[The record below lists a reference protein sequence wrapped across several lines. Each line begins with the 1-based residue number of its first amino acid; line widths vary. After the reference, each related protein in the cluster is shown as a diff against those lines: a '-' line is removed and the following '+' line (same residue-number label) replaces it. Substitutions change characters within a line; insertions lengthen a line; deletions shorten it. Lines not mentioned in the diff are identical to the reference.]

1 MARLPD
7 SERPHN
13 REVEN
18 EMIRPPERNGE
29 PPRPAT
35 EPPQASEEL
44 PPVKRSKLGTLLDK
58 VRAIRIGRRK

>member
-18 EMIRPPERNGE
+18 EMIRLPESNGE

-35 EPPQASEEL
+35 EPPQPSEEL
-44 PPVKRSKLGTLLDK
+44 PPVKRSKLGTLLDN
-58 VRAIRIGRRK
+58 VRAIRIGWRK